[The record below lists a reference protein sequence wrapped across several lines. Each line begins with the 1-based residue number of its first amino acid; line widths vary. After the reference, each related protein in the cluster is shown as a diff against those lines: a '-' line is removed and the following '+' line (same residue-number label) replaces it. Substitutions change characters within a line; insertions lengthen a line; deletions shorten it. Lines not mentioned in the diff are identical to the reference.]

1 MLSGYTGEGRKK
13 MPRTLG
19 RGYALAFHE
28 DADTRRGHK
37 DRFLTLKWIQN
48 DKVDREWCYA
58 GDPLRLRSGQALAR
72 DEKRGYSG

>member
-28 DADTRRGHK
+28 DADTRTGHK
-37 DRFLTLKWIQN
+37 GSAPHTK
-48 DKVDREWCYA
+48 A
-58 GDPLRLRSGQALAR
+58 GS
-72 DEKRGYSG
+72 E